1 MPLTALAS
9 LLRDDP
15 ALRDALG
22 RDAATVAV
30 PEAGRASYIA
40 AVAETSSR
48 SPIVVAVPTVAEAET
63 LADDLGTWLGPDA
76 VEWFPAWET
85 LPFERV
91 SPSTE
96 TMGRRMRVMWRL
108 ADPARSPRVIVAP
121 IRALLQRLGPHV
133 EDTEPV
139 IVGAGDTIDSTQLV
153 DELVGW
159 GYRREYQVEHR
170 GEVAVR
176 GSIVDVFPATAQ
188 APVRIDLW
196 GDEVERLTEF
206 SVNDQRSVATISEVE
221 IHPAREVL
229 VTAEVAGRARKL
241 IASEPWGAE
250 QWQRLADGET
260 FDGMESWLPWLTD
273 SEHVLFDLLDGDAQ
287 VMLVEPKRLADRA
300 SDLLAE
306 EADLADAL
314 ARTWGTDGAAL
325 RRLHL
330 HFDRLLAHTAAPA
343 WSLTATASGP
353 SVPVLETHLWPA
365 AVGGGDALTARLSS
379 LLADGYR
386 VVVAAQGSGSLE
398 RIDALLG
405 DAGLTLGRHDD
416 VGDPEGAGLTTPG
429 GHLTVAPLHHGFI
442 APSARLAV
450 LSEADLTGRRRTHRK
465 PKQRKASQD
474 AQAFFADLAPGSYVV
489 HHHHGVARYG
499 GMVTRT
505 LPGPNG
511 TSVDRDYLL
520 LEYRGADKLYVPSD
534 QIDAVRQYTGGSS
547 PTLSRMGGS
556 DFARAKA
563 KVRSQVAE
571 VAQELVVLYQKR
583 TRTEGHAYPPD
594 TPWQTELEDSFEFTE
609 TPDQD
614 RAIDEVKA
622 DMESERPMD
631 RLVCGDVGF
640 GKTEIALR
648 AVFKAVMDGRQAAVL
663 VPTTLLA
670 SQHFTTFTERFA
682 DYPVR
687 VEVLSRFLT
696 SAQARRVLAALS
708 AGEVDVVIGT
718 HRLLGADVSI
728 PKLGL
733 LVVDEE
739 QRFGVSHK
747 ERIKE
752 MSVGVDVLTL
762 SATPIPRT
770 LEMSLTGIRDLSLL
784 HTPPAER
791 QPILTYVGEFD
802 DAPVAEAIRREL
814 LREGQVFYV
823 HNRVEDIDR
832 RASQL
837 AELVPEARIAVA
849 HGQMDEGTLEQ
860 VMLDFWEGAYD
871 VLVCTTI
878 IESGI
883 DMPLVNTLV
892 VERADL
898 LGLGQL
904 HQIRGRVGR
913 SGQRAYAYLFYPPN
927 RELTEEAYERLKT
940 IGESTELGS
949 GFRIAMRD
957 LEIRGAG
964 NLLGTGQSGHI
975 AAVGYD
981 LYVEMVTQAIAEL
994 SGEPVRTPAEIKLDL
1009 PVDAHLPD
1017 DYVAQ
1022 EDLRIEAYR
1031 RLATVTTQ
1039 AEVDDITAEWIDR
1052 FGAIPDPARALLA
1065 VARVR
1070 AECARIGITECTA
1083 TRNPDFDGPPLRA
1096 VLAPV
1101 ELSASAEM
1109 RLGRVFPGAVYKSTP
1124 AATSTPGMGGAQLQV
1139 PVRSGLELTEDL
1151 RTLFAHLW
1159 PADGADP
1166 PPLPNA
1172 PATRGRTGV
1181 IGSRPSAPAGRRP
1194 APSPQDPAAI
1204 AEANER
1210 AARVAARRA
1219 RRTGR

>member
-1 MPLTALAS
+1 
-9 LLRDDP
+9 
-15 ALRDALG
+15 
-22 RDAATVAV
+22 
-30 PEAGRASYIA
+30 
-40 AVAETSSR
+40 
-48 SPIVVAVPTVAEAET
+48 
-63 LADDLGTWLGPDA
+63 
-76 VEWFPAWET
+76 
-85 LPFERV
+85 
-91 SPSTE
+91 
-96 TMGRRMRVMWRL
+96 
-108 ADPARSPRVIVAP
+108 
-121 IRALLQRLGPHV
+121 
-133 EDTEPV
+133 
-139 IVGAGDTIDSTQLV
+139 
-153 DELVGW
+153 
-159 GYRREYQVEHR
+159 
-170 GEVAVR
+170 
-176 GSIVDVFPATAQ
+176 
-188 APVRIDLW
+188 
-196 GDEVERLTEF
+196 
-206 SVNDQRSVATISEVE
+206 
-221 IHPAREVL
+221 
-229 VTAEVAGRARKL
+229 
-241 IASEPWGAE
+241 
-250 QWQRLADGET
+250 
-260 FDGMESWLPWLTD
+260 
-273 SEHVLFDLLDGDAQ
+273 
-287 VMLVEPKRLADRA
+287 
-300 SDLLAE
+300 
-306 EADLADAL
+306 
-314 ARTWGTDGAAL
+314 
-325 RRLHL
+325 
-330 HFDRLLAHTAAPA
+330 
-343 WSLTATASGP
+343 
-353 SVPVLETHLWPA
+353 VPVLETHLWPA

-379 LLADGYR
+379 LLVDGYR
-386 VVVAAQGSGSLE
+386 VVVAVQGSGSLE

-583 TRTEGHAYPPD
+583 TQTEGHAYPPD

-696 SAQARRVLAALS
+696 SAQARRVLAALA

-994 SGEPVRTPAEIKLDL
+994 SGEPVRIPAEIKLDL

-1159 PADGADP
+1159 PADGSDP